1 MPNVAGRE
9 FPYTP
14 QGMAAAEQYK
24 QSLGMRGG
32 GMMGFR
38 PVGYA
43 EGDLV
48 EDTGNLGRLYG
59 DPRLSNQDVQ
69 ALIDQADQRGNA
81 AGFAGLPED
90 VGNLGRTAAS
100 DVAPDVWA
108 IYQGLVNV
116 IQSGSKKDIAAYV
129 EANRQDLN
137 DMVSMRMLPQDQAN
151 FITNTL
157 LSFAPLSEP
166 VLAPD
171 SEPSWI
177 GPKPR
182 PPVPEPSWIGPK
194 PPRPFDLGDSIPPDI
209 LSGIGAGAG
218 LGTAAPVMGE
228 PLPDELV
235 PPGIRDEVER
245 MFKPPPPQTNTEVEN
260 YFESDVGRGMR
271 HGGIMSLRRR

>member
-48 EDTGNLGRLYG
+48 EDTGNLGRTAA
-59 DPRLSNQDVQ
+59 SDV
-69 ALIDQADQRGNA
+69 
-81 AGFAGLPED
+81 
-90 VGNLGRTAAS
+90 AAS